1 MMNVRI
7 EKLEKNQTETA
18 IQLFRLF
25 QMDDGVENPDEV
37 SDNYLK
43 NLLARTDFH
52 VLAAFDGENLIG
64 GLTAYE
70 LAKYKTEVREMFLY
84 ELVVDKNY
92 RRKQAASRLIDFLK
106 NICSEKEISEIFLL
120 TENSNFAAR
129 NLYLKTDGVPVET
142 VLFKYELSK
151 EDE

>member
-7 EKLEKNQTETA
+7 EKLEKNQTATA
-18 IQLFRLF
+18 VQLFRLF
-25 QMDDGVENPDEV
+25 QTDDGVENPDEV

>member
-1 MMNVRI
+1 MNLRI
-7 EKLEKNQTETA
+7 EKLGKNQTAAAVE
-18 IQLFRLF
+18 LFRLF
-25 QMDDGVENPDEV
+25 QTDDGIDVPDEV